1 MTPNL
6 PGDLLIIFA
15 LACNVVVGVSYF
27 LVSRGQSAYEKLGLR
42 AYHLFT
48 LFTTLAV
55 GYLYVLFYTHNFAV
69 KYVVEYSN
77 RAQPSL
83 YILSAFW
90 GGQEGT
96 YLLWLFFNALAGY
109 IIFKKGGPY
118 RNHAMAVYSVV
129 NLFFLLILFK
139 LSPFALSAVVPADG
153 EGLNPLLR
161 DPWMIVH
168 PPVIFMGYAIVAI
181 PFSLAIA
188 ALLKN
193 DYTSWLKRAFP
204 WVAIAALTL
213 GAGNILGG
221 FWAYKTLGWG
231 GFWSWDP
238 VENSS
243 FVPWLIA
250 LALLHGLI
258 IERRT
263 GALRRT
269 NLFLAA
275 FLFLLVVY
283 GTFLTRSGVLADF
296 SVHSFTDLGINNYLI
311 AFMVA
316 TVILS
321 VLPLAIRYRSVPTTP
336 LNYNY
341 FGREFVLYAGMALL
355 AIFGVVVLVWTSLPL
370 LTKLFGLEPRAAD
383 VSTYN
388 HFAVPLVILFSLIV
402 GVAPFSQYGEF
413 RPSAFKRKLLIIS
426 GLGILI
432 GIGLFVVILKADLLF
447 GLVLAIV
454 ATALG
459 AYLLRVDLRR
469 MLIPS
474 LAVFVLT
481 IVIAAI
487 TGVRDYLFLLFL
499 ATAAMAAT
507 SNAISIVGFFPDRW
521 KLAGG
526 PLTHFGFGLLLI
538 GILAT
543 TAFPDSQKII
553 VGKGESGEAYG
564 LKITYDGM
572 LFDMQHPNNEIK
584 LSIDDHGAIS
594 EARPQLYYSERM
606 QGTMRKPYILRSFL
620 ADLYMAPEEVQKT
633 EQESD
638 GLVLAKGETKQ
649 LGEFKITFN
658 GFSMGQHG
666 DSAASSMK
674 VAAQLT
680 VVSSSD
686 SSGIEPATEHT
697 IGADGQPVLKDLPAE
712 ILAAGGKGYA
722 VHLSRILADQG
733 QVVLTIPGLTQ
744 SGGGERLVLDVS
756 RKPLINLVW
765 GGAFL
770 IILGSILVFIRRREE
785 LDRKD
790 QPASPALAESTPQ
803 ITQQ

>member
-1 MTPNL
+1 M
-6 PGDLLIIFA
+6 
-15 LACNVVVGVSYF
+15 
-27 LVSRGQSAYEKLGLR
+27 
-42 AYHLFT
+42 
-48 LFTTLAV
+48 FTTLAV
-55 GYLYVLFYTHNFAV
+55 GYLYILFYTHNFSI
-69 KYVVEYSN
+69 KYVAEYSN

-96 YLLWLFFNALAGY
+96 YLLWLFFNVLFGY
-109 IIFKKGGPY
+109 IIIKKSGAY
-118 RNHAMAVYSVV
+118 RAPAMAVYSIV
-129 NLFFLLILFK
+129 NLFFLLILVK
-139 LSPFALSAVVPADG
+139 LSPFATTAATPADG

-168 PPVIFMGYAIVAI
+168 PPVIFIGYAMAAI
-181 PFSLAIA
+181 PFAFAIA
-188 ALLKN
+188 ALITN

-204 WVAIAALTL
+204 WVAVAALAL

-258 IERRT
+258 IERRF
-263 GALRRT
+263 GALRKT

-311 AFMVA
+311 AFMIVS
-316 TVILS
+316 VILTL
-321 VLPLAIRYRSVPTTP
+321 LPLAIRFRSVPTAP

-341 FGREFVLYAGMALL
+341 FGREFSLFAGMIML
-355 AIFGVVVLVWTSLPL
+355 AIFATVVLVWTSLPL

-388 HFAVPLVILFSLIV
+388 HFAVPLVILFSLLV

-413 RPSAFKRKLLIIS
+413 RPTAFAKKLPVI
-426 GLGILI
+426 LGVAAVI
-432 GIGLFVVILKADLLF
+432 GFGLFMLLLKAGLLF
-447 GLVLAIV
+447 AVICTLVLS
-454 ATALG
+454 ALG
-459 AYLLRVDLRR
+459 VYLLRADLRR
-469 MLIPS
+469 TLIPS
-474 LAVFVLT
+474 LIVFAGT
-481 IVIAAI
+481 IALAEFA
-487 TGVRDYLFLLFL
+487 GVHDFLFVLFL

-507 SNAISIVGFFPDRW
+507 SNIISVVGFFPGRW

-526 PLTHFGFGLLLI
+526 QLTHFGFGLLLI

-553 VGKGESGEAYG
+553 VAKGESGEAYG
-564 LKITYDGM
+564 LKISYDGM
-572 LFDMQHPNNEIK
+572 LYDMLHPNNEIK
-584 LSIDDHGAIS
+584 LRIDDHGAVT

-606 QGTMRKPYILRSFL
+606 QGTMRKPYILRSVL
-620 ADLYMAPEEVQKT
+620 SDLYMAPEEVQKT
-633 EQESD
+633 DRDSE
-638 GLVLAKGETKQ
+638 GVVIAKGETKQ
-649 LGEFKITFN
+649 IGDYKITFN
-658 GFSMGQHG
+658 GFTMGQHG
-666 DSAASSMK
+666 DSAVSAMR
-674 VAAQLT
+674 VGAQLA
-680 VVSSSD
+680 VSSTNGTSD
-686 SSGIEPATEHT
+686 IEPATEHLV
-697 IGADGQPVLKDLPAE
+697 GPDGQPVLKDLPVE
-712 ILAAGGKGYA
+712 ISAPGGKTYA
-722 VHLSRILADQG
+722 VHIARILADQG
-733 QVVLTIPGLTQ
+733 EVVLSIPGLT
-744 SGGGERLVLDVS
+744 STGGGERLVLDIS

-770 IILGSILVFIRRREE
+770 IVIGSVLVFIRRREE
-785 LDRKD
+785 LEKSEHAV
-790 QPASPALAESTPQ
+790 QSSVPEST
-803 ITQQ
+803 TQTARL